1 MTGTQKF
8 EELKHTRRPLSG
20 AGQVVVVDTGALI
33 GAEEI
38 AMLQA
43 LHSRSLGG
51 IDSHLLKLAQKGA
64 KNFMETYYV
73 GYGDKSIGDC
83 GTATIFIEGVSM
95 LVAKAIQD
103 FQLYN
108 GQEASTRYIDF
119 ARQPFA
125 NPHGSEEGV
134 VFLERLRAF
143 HLRGLGIMK
152 SALAERHPRLPD
164 EDEKVWQKAIN
175 ARSFDVM
182 RSFLPAGAATN
193 LAWHTTLRHAA
204 DHLLRLRHHPLQE
217 VRDVAQAVQEALGE
231 MYPSSFKQKLYPA
244 TEQYVEEWMKNYY
257 FLDED
262 YRYPGVEMVR
272 DGIDRRLLATHRK
285 ELETRPA
292 KAEPPKYLAECGTA
306 QFRFLLDFGS
316 FRDLQRQRAII
327 QRMPLLTDNRGF
339 EQWYLDQ
346 MPPLFATEAVE
357 FLREYRDGLIKAG
370 IKPNV
375 MHTGEYSLQRLV
387 NLQYYIPMG
396 YRVTCR
402 ITGDLPA
409 HIWWVE
415 LRSGIN
421 VHPTLRKVAR
431 ESGEFILESYGGDGL
446 VLHLDNTPDRFNY
459 KRGTQDIVEKVL
471 TVS

>member
-1 MTGTQKF
+1 
-8 EELKHTRRPLSG
+8 
-20 AGQVVVVDTGALI
+20 
-33 GAEEI
+33 
-38 AMLQA
+38 
-43 LHSRSLGG
+43 
-51 IDSHLLKLAQKGA
+51 
-64 KNFMETYYV
+64 
-73 GYGDKSIGDC
+73 
-83 GTATIFIEGVSM
+83 
-95 LVAKAIQD
+95 
-103 FQLYN
+103 
-108 GQEASTRYIDF
+108 
-119 ARQPFA
+119 
-125 NPHGSEEGV
+125 
-134 VFLERLRAF
+134 
-143 HLRGLGIMK
+143 
-152 SALAERHPRLPD
+152 
-164 EDEKVWQKAIN
+164 
-175 ARSFDVM
+175 
-182 RSFLPAGAATN
+182 
-193 LAWHTTLRHAA
+193 
-204 DHLLRLRHHPLQE
+204 
-217 VRDVAQAVQEALGE
+217 

-459 KRGTQDIVEKVL
+459 KRGTQDIVEKSPA
-471 TVS
+471 TA